1 MGLANHC
8 LPITPS
14 PFSSPLCD
22 RPQLIVT
29 VPDRFPV
36 GVLPLGFI
44 EGMG

>member
-1 MGLANHC
+1 MEFANNC

-14 PFSSPLCD
+14 TLSSPLFH
-22 RPQLIVT
+22 RQQLIVT
-29 VPDRFPV
+29 TPDRFPR